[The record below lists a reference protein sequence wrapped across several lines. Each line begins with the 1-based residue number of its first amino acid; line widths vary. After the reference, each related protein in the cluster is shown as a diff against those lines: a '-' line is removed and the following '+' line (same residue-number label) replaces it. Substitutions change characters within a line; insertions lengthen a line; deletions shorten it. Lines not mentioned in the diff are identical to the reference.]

1 MKKHMVLAIVATLTL
16 MASMPLGAAAQ
27 DDSAGQH
34 PGRSGATSAPSH
46 TPDLDQ
52 AKERLEQAIERR
64 LDRVDRLQERVRSSD
79 ALTPGHAAQLTSEL
93 SRVQG
98 GLSALLPE
106 VARADTIEGLRS
118 VATHMVEDYRIYLV
132 MTPKTLLTIASD
144 HGVAVSERMSGIS
157 ARVGASADRAANA
170 GFDVAE
176 VEALVGSADE
186 MIADGLRLIDPV
198 AEMVLPM
205 QPADHPDPAETVLHE
220 AHESALEARAE
231 LREAASVLREAAD
244 LLRDIVDAA

>member
-1 MKKHMVLAIVATLTL
+1 MKKSMVLGIVATMTL
-16 MASMPLGAAAQ
+16 LASMPLGAAAQ
-27 DDSAGQH
+27 ADPAGLGS
-34 PGRSGATSAPSH
+34 GRSVTTSAPGH

-52 AKERLEQAIERR
+52 AKERLERAIERR
-64 LDRVDRLQERVRSSD
+64 LDRVHRLQERVGSSD
-79 ALTPGHAAQLTSEL
+79 ALAPGHAAQLTSEL
-93 SRVQG
+93 SRAQG

-106 VARADTIEGLRS
+106 VARADSMEGLRS
-118 VATHMVEDYRIYLV
+118 IAAQMVEGYRIYLV

-157 ARVGASADRAANA
+157 ARIAEAAERATNA
-170 GFDVAE
+170 GFDVTD

-205 QPADHPDPAETVLHE
+205 QPVDYPDPAETVLYE
-220 AHESALEARAE
+220 AHQSALEARAE
-231 LREAASVLREAAD
+231 LREAATVLREAAKV
-244 LLRDIVDAA
+244 LLGAG